1 MLVLS
6 KCRER
11 RSVTFDEEAWPRLQ
25 FEQNPLKVV
34 VAQVRFPAS
43 HALADPAVHA
53 AIQRAVGD
61 RYPKSLS
68 PVQEVTY
75 TITPQG
81 PTQAQIERSAIRFSD
96 ENEQN
101 VIAIGSEMVSFE
113 TTSYGGWEDFKVE
126 FERLLELTEE
136 HGVPTEVSRLGLRYV
151 DELILDDI
159 GGMADL
165 GKVLT
170 DGVLGSPD
178 SLMRDPRVIETTQ
191 RSSIRLEDD
200 VVSFRHGY
208 VQRVDEGGR
217 ETSIYVIDTDIFTV
231 APVRWDL
238 AALLDRAERYHTW
251 GTNIFGRS
259 LSRQGIELL
268 GGRER

>member
-1 MLVLS
+1 M
-6 KCRER
+6 KG
-11 RSVTFDEEAWPRLQ
+11 RSVTFDEEAWPRLR
-25 FEQNPLKVV
+25 FEKNPLKVV

-113 TTSYGGWEDFKVE
+113 TTSYGGWEDFKAE
-126 FERLLELTEE
+126 FERLLALTEE
-136 HGVPTEVSRLGLRYV
+136 HGAPTEVSRLGLRYV
-151 DELILDDI
+151 DELILDGI
-159 GGMADL
+159 NGMAGL
-165 GKVLT
+165 GNVLT

-208 VQRVDEGGR
+208 VQREDERGQ